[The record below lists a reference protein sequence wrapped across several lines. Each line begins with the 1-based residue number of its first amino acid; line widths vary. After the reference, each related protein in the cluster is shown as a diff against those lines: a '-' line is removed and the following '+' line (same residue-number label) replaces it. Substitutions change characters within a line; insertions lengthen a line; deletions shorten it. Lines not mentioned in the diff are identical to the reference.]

1 MNILNESNKLID
13 CKYLEELFTS
23 LLVKDDINRT
33 LASMR
38 KVLNASFDCDCVDI
52 FIGDKSEKLYGMS
65 VYPSQESMN
74 KIIMSIINDD
84 SKNITKKI
92 AFDKIGYVV
101 EIDQNMLWNPLYK
114 FNPDELVAMLLHEI
128 GHVTADTDFYND
140 LAFAY
145 KDALYN
151 MEKDKNK
158 LAKTKFNSKDFN
170 LGALYIM
177 SSISSTSL
185 MSRGNKDNAIMKEH
199 IADKFVV
206 NNGYGEA
213 LQSALD
219 KISKVYLLN
228 FKDSSRSYK
237 DKIRLEAETYIMLCN
252 NFELRKKYVKDL
264 MDIEEKKNPSCF
276 VTRTISRLKKLLFN
290 KKTNLREGTLL
301 DKTLLDE
308 SFMDKFKRNPIKIS
322 QCDIDEMRIEAEMME
337 DWDDKSILVY
347 KIHKRLTQLAIAKS
361 KNDLDSYQLNTISA
375 YEKQLSELLK
385 KVMDFKKVEKRYGV
399 FIKYPK
405 GYEG

>member
-23 LLVKDDINRT
+23 LLVKDDIDRT
-33 LASMR
+33 LVSMR
-38 KVLNASFDCDCVDI
+38 KVLNASFDCDCIDI

-185 MSRGNKDNAIMKEH
+185 MSRGNK
-199 IADKFVV
+199 
-206 NNGYGEA
+206 
-213 LQSALD
+213 
-219 KISKVYLLN
+219 
-228 FKDSSRSYK
+228 
-237 DKIRLEAETYIMLCN
+237 
-252 NFELRKKYVKDL
+252 
-264 MDIEEKKNPSCF
+264 
-276 VTRTISRLKKLLFN
+276 
-290 KKTNLREGTLL
+290 
-301 DKTLLDE
+301 
-308 SFMDKFKRNPIKIS
+308 
-322 QCDIDEMRIEAEMME
+322 
-337 DWDDKSILVY
+337 
-347 KIHKRLTQLAIAKS
+347 
-361 KNDLDSYQLNTISA
+361 
-375 YEKQLSELLK
+375 
-385 KVMDFKKVEKRYGV
+385 
-399 FIKYPK
+399 
-405 GYEG
+405 